1 MPTYEY
7 KCTKCN
13 ATEEHQRTV
22 DDRDNLPNCKL
33 CDILMDRIWQATPN
47 NDVKTK
53 YAMLY
58 NNRKD
63 YLYSKQEIVNGIK
76 EFAKQ
81 FKI

>member
-33 CDILMDRIWQATPN
+33 CDILMDRIWQATPAHF
-47 NDVKTK
+47 KGTGF
-53 YAMLY
+53 
-58 NNRKD
+58 
-63 YLYSKQEIVNGIK
+63 YSTGG
-76 EFAKQ
+76 
-81 FKI
+81 